1 MFTSHSLSSSSNG
14 VGRPLQPI
22 KLLTQRGDYATCHIQ
37 IPEET
42 QRLAAIA
49 LDGKFYSF
57 FRALKEPTKALGLLL
72 KLTARGNQ
80 VAMTRTRTGYVTWVY
95 EPAGSLATS
104 DKQIVPRVIPLV
116 FGPADC
122 WIVGERQPGYR
133 VCSLKVTDLPDA
145 IFGLASSR
153 QKFYSL
159 YRREKDPAEAL
170 KIAAR
175 LTKRGDE
182 TTILVRK
189 EAYILCVY
197 EPAAK
202 LLPT

>member
-1 MFTSHSLSSSSNG
+1 MFTSPSHSSSSNEIAP
-14 VGRPLQPI
+14 PLQPV
-22 KLLTQRGDYATCHIQ
+22 KLLTQRDDYVTCHIQ

-42 QRLAAIA
+42 RRLSAIA

-57 FRALKEPTKALGLLL
+57 FRVLKEPPKALDLLL

-80 VAMTRTRTGYVTWVY
+80 VAMTRTRTGYVIWVH
-95 EPAGSLATS
+95 EPEGLLATS
-104 DKQIVPRVIPLV
+104 DKQIVPRVIPLI

-122 WIVGERQPGYR
+122 WIIGERQPDYR
-133 VCSLKVTDLPDA
+133 ACSLKVPDLPDPLL
-145 IFGLASSR
+145 GLANSR

-175 LTKRGDE
+175 LTRYGDE
-182 TTILVRK
+182 VTVLVRK
-189 EAYILCVY
+189 EEYVLCIY

-202 LLPT
+202 ILPT